1 MFYECMKG
9 SQLKTEL
16 TRAIRENRKN
26 HTKWKYSDD
35 DDAHNDV
42 VRNVEKN
49 WFNPK
54 SHIYMQ
60 QRAWWR
66 R

>member
-1 MFYECMKG
+1 MG
-9 SQLKTEL
+9 
-16 TRAIRENRKN
+16 AIRENRKK

-54 SHIYMQ
+54 SHTPHMQ
-60 QRAWWR
+60 QKK
-66 R
+66 

>member
-1 MFYECMKG
+1 MKG

-16 TRAIRENRKN
+16 NYAIRENRKK

-42 VRNVEKN
+42 VRNVENN
-49 WFNPK
+49 WLNPK
-54 SHIYMQ
+54 SKPRMQ
-60 QRAWWR
+60 QRA
-66 R
+66 